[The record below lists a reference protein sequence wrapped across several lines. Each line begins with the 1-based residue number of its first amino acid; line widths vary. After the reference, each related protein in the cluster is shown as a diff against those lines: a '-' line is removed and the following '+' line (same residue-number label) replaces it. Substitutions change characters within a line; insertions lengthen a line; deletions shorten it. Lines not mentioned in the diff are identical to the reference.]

1 MQHPDPTHFCCLLM
15 WEHNCQ
21 EVRDLLGIGT
31 CIGGLALPVW
41 HVMPVFLDLKIAQDP
56 SLPGLS
62 TETLPITTTVTGCMS
77 LTVSFFT
84 VASWVL
90 HGSFIFKAPMTFDI
104 LCIIPFSTA
113 HFLNDKWP
121 AWNPS
126 LACHDHKDLRSAS
139 DAAETDRTFLSVGFR
154 FFGVGPVAS
163 PLVSVW
169 WGHLCWLACKCP
181 HLGSSIRLSDM
192 SKVVE
197 RVGPPSFSAKRNRLK
212 NPLLISF
219 HAIWGFFD
227 FYKRLIADSCWF
239 IQLQGRISYHEQIW
253 FARWFNSKHF
263 GPWLEVTIYSS
274 KDHFQPERSQFE
286 MSGGQFLLVSPFLAR
301 SLYISSPWIWDCSWF
316 QSWLTPDLGSW
327 RVHKSQPNTGSFPD
341 VILKVRKTYSS

>member
-1 MQHPDPTHFCCLLM
+1 MHWRFGITCVACDAGISRPEDCSRSFIAWP
-15 WEHNCQ
+15 EHRNTSDHHHGHWMHESYC
-21 EVRDLLGIGT
+21 
-31 CIGGLALPVW
+31 
-41 HVMPVFLDLKIAQDP
+41 K
-56 SLPGLS
+56 
-62 TETLPITTTVTGCMS
+62 
-77 LTVSFFT
+77 FFT
-84 VASWVL
+84 MASWVL

-104 LCIIPFSTA
+104 LCIIPFSTP

-121 AWNPS
+121 AWNPA

-197 RVGPPSFSAKRNRLK
+197 RVGPPSFSADRNRLK

-219 HAIWGFFD
+219 HAICD

-239 IQLQGRISYHEQIW
+239 IQLQGRISYHEQIRSVLGW
-253 FARWFNSKHF
+253 RSQFIHPKITSN
-263 GPWLEVTIYSS
+263 
-274 KDHFQPERSQFE
+274 PERSQFE
-286 MSGGQFLLVSPFLAR
+286 MSGGQFLLVSPFSCTIFVHIFSVNLR
-301 SLYISSPWIWDCSWF
+301 LLLISGMID
-316 QSWLTPDLGSW
+316 TRLGFM
-327 RVHKSQPNTGSFPD
+327 KGS
-341 VILKVRKTYSS
+341 